1 MDNQEV
7 IDGVE
12 ETTIPTPEA
21 TTGSNSP
28 AFTADDLA
36 KARAQEKAKLY
47 PQIEKMASELEL
59 LKKEREE
66 EAARKAAKKAEREA
80 EEAAKAKEKEEKELS
95 YKELLKKKE
104 QEFQSA
110 LEAERLERENAF
122 ALLEKERK
130 FQEIMMYR
138 QQRIEEERENI
149 VPQLID
155 LISGNTPDEI
165 EQSIATLRAK
175 SDAIMQDVQQATLS
189 AKQQM
194 VGARVTAPASGPLD
208 NETDQQ
214 IVTPDSIRDMSLAD
228 YAKQRAKLLGGAAN
242 NRGQG
247 LFG

>member
-1 MDNQEV
+1 MENEQV
-7 IDGVE
+7 VDGVE
-12 ETTIPTPEA
+12 DTTLPAPEA
-21 TTGSNSP
+21 TPGNNSP